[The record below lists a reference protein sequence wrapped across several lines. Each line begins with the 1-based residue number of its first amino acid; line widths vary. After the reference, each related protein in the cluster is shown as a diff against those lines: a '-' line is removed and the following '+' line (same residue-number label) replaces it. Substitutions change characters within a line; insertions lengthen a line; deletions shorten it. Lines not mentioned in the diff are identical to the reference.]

1 MDMIITFCGHSQFF
15 SSNEYQNRL
24 IEILEH
30 EVGDLSAEMY
40 LGGYGGFDSF
50 AYSCCKKY
58 KQTNASISLVFV
70 TPYIKIDP
78 IVCQNYDSILYPGL
92 EDKLPRYAITYRN
105 RFMVDKADLIIAYI
119 DHEWGGAYNTYK
131 YAKKKGKRIINL
143 AEMQ

>member
-1 MDMIITFCGHSQFF
+1 MWINKKKTDRKTVCLISEKRSHFVFKIFF
-15 SSNEYQNRL
+15 K
-24 IEILEH
+24 
-30 EVGDLSAEMY
+30 
-40 LGGYGGFDSF
+40 F

-70 TPYIKIDP
+70 TPYIKVDP
-78 IVCQNYDSILYPGL
+78 IICQNYDSILYPGL
-92 EDKLPRYAITYRN
+92 EDKMPRYAITYRN